1 MKQKHK
7 VSCHNKE
14 VESTDKEVQLESEK
28 ELTETPAA
36 GGEKKSNLQ
45 ITDWIYNKQ
54 EVSVIV
60 HRLSFPETLER
71 SGLLKT

>member
-28 ELTETPAA
+28 ERTETPAA
-36 GGEKKSNLQ
+36 AEKK
-45 ITDWIYNKQ
+45 KQ
-54 EVSVIV
+54 QQKK
-60 HRLSFPETLER
+60 HADNRLDLWQP
-71 SGLLKT
+71 G

>member
-1 MKQKHK
+1 MKQKPK

-36 GGEKKSNLQ
+36 EKKKNPKHA
-45 ITDWIYNKQ
+45 DN
-54 EVSVIV
+54 
-60 HRLSFPETLER
+60 RLDL
-71 SGLLKT
+71 